1 MVKQVKPLGPT
12 EAKTVIKNPL
22 IKQVEP
28 LEYKGAQRTEP
39 IREIVKTTT
48 EPKSKIVGGMKISD
62 VLIII
67 GSSLIGY
74 VIMTVVVT
82 LQQLILMLEAYGGSL
97 PPGYGGFIMEAIWQI
112 AAAPSIIGLIIIGLG
127 FGIQYNRSTKIKPR

>member
-1 MVKQVKPLGPT
+1 MVKQVKPLGDT
-12 EAKTVIKNPL
+12 EAKTVTNRQL
-22 IKQVEP
+22 IKQVKP
-28 LEYKGAQRTEP
+28 LEYEEAQRTEP

-74 VIMTVVVT
+74 LIMTVVVFF
-82 LQQLILMLEAYGGSL
+82 QAFFQMLESYGGSL
-97 PPGYGGFIMEAIWQI
+97 PPGYEGYIMEAIWQL